1 MALVKPTM
9 SSELSIDNFLLYK
22 GCNQEMPN
30 ELIEF
35 YELCKSLQPP
45 QQQNRQ
51 ASNLTKLNAVN
62 DIEWKRHEAKNWLT
76 ENKKNRDEDEKLYSQ
91 VRSILNKLSDDNFDV
106 LVEEIKKLAISD
118 EIHLSKLSE
127 FIFNKA
133 LDEPKFCVRYAKLA
147 VEFTK
152 YEPYNNDIM
161 CFRTSIVKRCQ
172 IMFNEIKEAPKD
184 KAKGCVSFIG
194 ELYNYNL
201 LPNNIINYCFNELI
215 IMCENTIMDKIIE
228 CIFTLMK
235 ISGGKFCMNNKQDSN
250 IIFDKIN
257 LLVKEGNLCNKDKFS
272 LMDTLDLKKKYEKK

>member
-1 MALVKPTM
+1 MALMNPTM
-9 SSELSIDNFLLYK
+9 SSELNIDNFLLYK
-22 GCNQEMPN
+22 GCNQEMPEALN
-30 ELIEF
+30 EF
-35 YELCKSLQPP
+35 YELCKSLQQP
-45 QQQNRQ
+45 QKQQK
-51 ASNLTKLNAVN
+51 NLIKLNADN

-76 ENKKNRDEDEKLYSQ
+76 ENKKNRDDDEKLYSQ
-91 VRSILNKLSDDNFDV
+91 IRSILNKLSDDNFIV
-106 LVEEIKKLAISD
+106 LVEEIKKLDIND
-118 EIHLSKLSE
+118 EQHLSKLSE

-152 YEPYNNDIM
+152 YEPYNNEVI

-201 LPNNIINYCFNELI
+201 LPTNIINYCFNELI
-215 IMCENTIMDKIIE
+215 VMRENTIFDKIVE

-235 ISGGKFCMNNKQDSN
+235 ISGNKFWANNKQDAN
-250 IIFDKIN
+250 IIFNKID
-257 LLVKEGNLCNKDKFS
+257 LLIKEGNLSNKDKFS
-272 LMDTLDLKKKYEKK
+272 LMDTLDLKKKYGSK